1 MEAPPKTDAVEEVKP
16 EKTSEPD
23 LAQPTAPEPEAK
35 PSGAITGIT
44 ESDWAKV
51 LENIKRRSVPLYAY
65 LYEGRLYSSTA
76 NEVVIVFP
84 DTHEIHRNAVNEK
97 ESYALIKEELERLTL
112 TDTHLQFIVERERK
126 DKKEASLQDVID
138 LFGAENIEFK

>member
-1 MEAPPKTDAVEEVKP
+1 M
-16 EKTSEPD
+16 
-23 LAQPTAPEPEAK
+23 
-35 PSGAITGIT
+35 
-44 ESDWAKV
+44 